1 MSLFTLALKSARARL
16 AATILTIFAIALST
30 ALVLGVEKIR
40 AGARSGFAQTV
51 SGADMLVGARS
62 GSINLLLYAV
72 FRLGDPTAN
81 VSWQTYQAFSSRSDV
96 AWTVPLSLGDS
107 HGGFRVLGTTEAYFT
122 HYRYGDKRQLSF
134 QVGQTFKD
142 VQDAVLGADAAQKLG
157 YQLGEEFAISHGVRS
172 AAFAEHGNHPFKVVG
187 ILAPT
192 GTPID
197 RTIHISLGGMEAVHE
212 GYTNGAPKPIG
223 RASSAPAGAGQ
234 KRDEPDA
241 ITAFIVGLKNKATV
255 LRYQRAVNTYRG
267 EALTGVIP
275 GVALSQLW
283 RVLGPAEQALR
294 AVSLLVVAAG
304 LTGLLTTL
312 LSTLNERRR
321 EIAVLRAVGARQRDV
336 FALLVLESTIVA
348 GFGALLGAGALNV
361 MLAVAGR
368 SIEASIGAPLG
379 PLGLSHYDAY
389 IVSLVT
395 GLGFFLGFIPG
406 WVAYRRSLGD
416 GLSIRI

>member
-81 VSWQTYQAFSSRSDV
+81 VSWQTYQAFSRRSDV

-223 RASSAPAGAGQ
+223 RASSAPASTGQ

-304 LTGLLTTL
+304 LTGLFTNLFRPYL
-312 LSTLNERRR
+312 
-321 EIAVLRAVGARQRDV
+321 
-336 FALLVLESTIVA
+336 F
-348 GFGALLGAGALNV
+348 
-361 MLAVAGR
+361 
-368 SIEASIGAPLG
+368 
-379 PLGLSHYDAY
+379 H
-389 IVSLVT
+389 
-395 GLGFFLGFIPG
+395 
-406 WVAYRRSLGD
+406 
-416 GLSIRI
+416 

>member
-157 YQLGEEFAISHGVRS
+157 YQLGEAFAISHGVRS

-223 RASSAPAGAGQ
+223 RASLAPASAGQ

-241 ITAFIVGLKNKATV
+241 ITAFIVGVKNKATV